1 MAKQRKTRLELERLI
16 LDELRRAPNCGAFGF
31 IRIRIRPIAE
41 TRPDSIAN
49 WEPESCDYG
58 SAHVHDCD
66 NAMRDVIPRLQDQ
79 YELADE

>member
-1 MAKQRKTRLELERLI
+1 MDA
-16 LDELRRAPNCGAFGF
+16 
-31 IRIRIRPIAE
+31 AE
-41 TRPDSIAN
+41 DVADSIAN

-58 SAHVHDCD
+58 SAHAHDCD